1 MNSHI
6 EPTEGLSPFHHSE
19 KIHLQYLLL
28 GDGNVFFPGRAD
40 LGFVAAV
47 PGAGTEYELHVG
59 EVEQQNTHDNHCHQ
73 VTAYYL
79 KSNGLFV
86 NQRVH

>member
-1 MNSHI
+1 MEPNRSAHTEAGACRAHNTAMNSHT
-6 EPTEGLSPFHHSE
+6 EPTEGLSPFHPSE

-47 PGAGTEYELHVG
+47 PGAGTEYELHV
-59 EVEQQNTHDNHCHQ
+59 
-73 VTAYYL
+73 
-79 KSNGLFV
+79 
-86 NQRVH
+86 

>member
-1 MNSHI
+1 MNSHA
-6 EPTEGLSPFHHSE
+6 EPTEGLSPFHPSE
-19 KIHLQYLLL
+19 KIHLRYLLL

-47 PGAGTEYELHVG
+47 PSAGTECELHVG
-59 EVEQQNTHDNHCHQ
+59 EVEQQNTRANHCHQ

>member
-1 MNSHI
+1 MLFSLVVQ
-6 EPTEGLSPFHHSE
+6 TWVL
-19 KIHLQYLLL
+19 LQQ
-28 GDGNVFFPGRAD
+28 FPVLAQC
-40 LGFVAAV
+40 
-47 PGAGTEYELHVG
+47 ELHVG
-59 EVEQQNTHDNHCHQ
+59 EVEQQNTRANHRHQ